1 MKILLSKQQTR
12 RIAIV
17 SETHGLV
24 FRPIDG
30 KNSCRSTCA
39 VELVPKVD
47 LNGNGF
53 KRLSSHEIYGF
64 IGLIEIE
71 GLIFIATIT
80 GKSKVAQPIPNKTVN
95 KIYAVD
101 FFCLNNSKWDFM
113 DIDSSGYP
121 ITTNDGDFAS
131 SSRPNISTHSSR
143 SSLHSSSSRNLSAQD
158 QVPKHPCHELRKLL
172 SDGSFY
178 YSTDFDLTCTLQKR
192 GFTEHS
198 LSFDDFDRE
207 FMWNSFLM
215 DEIITYRDRLDVAT
229 KELLDQQ
236 GFLTTVI
243 RGFAETIFSYINRL
257 KVGLSIISRQSW
269 KRAGTRFNARGIDDE
284 GHVANFVETE
294 MIMYSSQY
302 CYAFTQIRG
311 SIPIFWEQDTSLIS
325 PKIQITRSVEA
336 TQPTFD
342 EHFMKLFKK
351 YGPVHIINLLSTK
364 SSEIQLSRRYKEQLK
379 NSEKMEIGRDVFLT
393 GFDFHRE
400 TSQDGFA
407 AASRIIPKIRNTIL
421 AAGYFSYD
429 VKERRL
435 ISEQDGVFRTN
446 CLDCLDRTNLIQ
458 QTISLTVFK
467 LFLEDFRLIK
477 PNGFI
482 DDNEFVQKE
491 NVLWADNGDQ
501 ISQIYT
507 GTNALKSSYSRKGK
521 MSFSGALSDATK
533 SVSRMYINNFVD
545 KGKQQN
551 IDTLLGKLPHQRVV
565 ELYDPI
571 CEYVN
576 EKLLESEE
584 KFTTHSNINLLVGT
598 FNVNGNSRRADLSE
612 WLFPIGDKFKPDVV
626 ILGLQEVIELTAGSI
641 LNADYTKS
649 SFWETMVTDCL
660 NQYEEKYLL
669 LRAEQM
675 SSLLILFFVRSDR
688 AYNVKQVGGS
698 TKKTG
703 FGGITGNKGAVAIRF
718 DYGATSFCFVNTHL
732 SAGASNI
739 DERRHDYNNIYRN
752 ITFPRSKT
760 IPHHDSL
767 FWLGD
772 LNYRITLT
780 NDEVRRE
787 LRAQKDGYIDRLLQY
802 DQLTQEINEGVVFQG
817 FKEPTLQFRPTY
829 KYDYGTDNYDTS
841 EKARTPSWTDRI
853 IYKGENL
860 HPLAY
865 SDAPLRISDHKPV
878 YAAYKAN
885 VRFINEDKKLDLV
898 EKLYAEY
905 KNTHPEG
912 LIAGFD
918 ELPRAKLET
927 EKESIPLDATVQSA
941 GIKLIDLDD
950 TSSCVSPLLS
960 APRSQS
966 SIVGPGGSNTDAPF
980 DKSKLNVLPPPPP
993 TSRHNKEPSLKPP
1006 TPIEEIPIV
1015 SVSPYR
1021 RGSSLP
1027 AIKTHTTP
1035 KPLPPVPAS
1044 SRPSSSLQS
1053 SSEFQRGKETVGK
1066 NRIVSPPCT
1075 PIRRKIIATLNE
1087 APVSTK
1093 NSRVSS
1099 RVTIT
1104 EDTEPLKA
1112 PTKAEKP
1119 PVVKKPEYLSAVV
1132 TKLDTTQEH
1141 TIKVS
1146 SPNSKS
1152 GEELILK
1159 KKSKPKV
1166 PAKNPELEKLSVDS
1180 LKPRDPN

>member
-12 RIAIV
+12 KIAIV

-24 FRPIDG
+24 FRPINS
-30 KNSCRSTCA
+30 KNSRRSTCA
-39 VELVPKVD
+39 VELVPKAE

-53 KRLSSHEIYGF
+53 RRLSNHEVYGF

-71 GLIFIATIT
+71 GLMFIATIT

-121 ITTNDGDFAS
+121 IVTNDGDFAIS
-131 SSRPNISTHSSR
+131 SPPSISTHSSR
-143 SSLHSSSSRNLSAQD
+143 SSLRSSPSRSLNAQE
-158 QVPKHPCHELRKLL
+158 QAPKHPCHELRKLL
-172 SDGSFY
+172 SNGSFY

-215 DEIITYRDRLDVAT
+215 DEIITYRDRLDVTA

-257 KVGLSIISRQSW
+257 KVGLTIISRQSW
-269 KRAGTRFNARGIDDE
+269 KRAGTRFNARGIDDD

-302 CYAFTQIRG
+302 CYASTQIRG
-311 SIPIFWEQDTSLIS
+311 SLPIFWEQDTSLIS

-342 EHFMKLFKK
+342 EHFIRLFKK

-379 NSEKMEIGRDVFLT
+379 NSEKMKIGRDVFLT
-393 GFDFHRE
+393 SFDFHRE

-421 AAGYFSYD
+421 DAGYFSYD
-429 VKERRL
+429 VKEGRL

-458 QTISLTVFK
+458 QTISLAVFK
-467 LFLEDFRLIK
+467 LFLEDFRLVK
-477 PNGFI
+477 PSSFI
-482 DDNEFVQKE
+482 DDNEFVQKV
-491 NVLWADNGDQ
+491 NALWADNGDQ

-551 IDTLLGKLPHQRVV
+551 IDTLLGKLPHQQVV

-576 EKLLESEE
+576 ERLLESEE
-584 KFTTHSNINLLVGT
+584 KFTTHSNINLFVGT

-626 ILGLQEVIELTAGSI
+626 VLGLQEVIELTAGSI

-669 LRAEQM
+669 LRVEQM
-675 SSLLILFFVRSDR
+675 SSLLILFLQD
-688 AYNVKQVGGS
+688 QIEP
-698 TKKTG
+698 
-703 FGGITGNKGAVAIRF
+703 IT
-718 DYGATSFCFVNTHL
+718 
-732 SAGASNI
+732 
-739 DERRHDYNNIYRN
+739 
-752 ITFPRSKT
+752 
-760 IPHHDSL
+760 
-767 FWLGD
+767 
-772 LNYRITLT
+772 
-780 NDEVRRE
+780 
-787 LRAQKDGYIDRLLQY
+787 
-802 DQLTQEINEGVVFQG
+802 
-817 FKEPTLQFRPTY
+817 
-829 KYDYGTDNYDTS
+829 
-841 EKARTPSWTDRI
+841 
-853 IYKGENL
+853 
-860 HPLAY
+860 
-865 SDAPLRISDHKPV
+865 
-878 YAAYKAN
+878 
-885 VRFINEDKKLDLV
+885 
-898 EKLYAEY
+898 
-905 KNTHPEG
+905 
-912 LIAGFD
+912 
-918 ELPRAKLET
+918 
-927 EKESIPLDATVQSA
+927 
-941 GIKLIDLDD
+941 
-950 TSSCVSPLLS
+950 
-960 APRSQS
+960 
-966 SIVGPGGSNTDAPF
+966 
-980 DKSKLNVLPPPPP
+980 
-993 TSRHNKEPSLKPP
+993 
-1006 TPIEEIPIV
+1006 
-1015 SVSPYR
+1015 
-1021 RGSSLP
+1021 
-1027 AIKTHTTP
+1027 
-1035 KPLPPVPAS
+1035 
-1044 SRPSSSLQS
+1044 
-1053 SSEFQRGKETVGK
+1053 
-1066 NRIVSPPCT
+1066 
-1075 PIRRKIIATLNE
+1075 
-1087 APVSTK
+1087 
-1093 NSRVSS
+1093 
-1099 RVTIT
+1099 
-1104 EDTEPLKA
+1104 
-1112 PTKAEKP
+1112 
-1119 PVVKKPEYLSAVV
+1119 
-1132 TKLDTTQEH
+1132 
-1141 TIKVS
+1141 
-1146 SPNSKS
+1146 
-1152 GEELILK
+1152 
-1159 KKSKPKV
+1159 
-1166 PAKNPELEKLSVDS
+1166 
-1180 LKPRDPN
+1180 